1 VLNLFPG
8 YVIDTGALIDL
19 WRRRYPRDVFRTLWD
34 NVDKMIQAGQIT
46 APQEVLHELEK
57 QHDDLCA
64 WAKKQKFFLNLD
76 AEQVKWVKDIMA
88 RFPSLIDP
96 KSTGPDADPFV
107 IALAISKGWSVISS
121 ENPAG
126 RGQRKKIPDV
136 CPHYGVNCLSLLN
149 FFRDKHWIF

>member
-19 WRRRYPRDVFRTLWD
+19 WRRRYPRDVFPTLWD
-34 NVDKMIQAGQIT
+34 NVDRMIQDGEII

-57 QHDDLCA
+57 QRDDLCA
-64 WAKKQKFFLNLD
+64 WAKKQKIFFSLD
-76 AEQVKWVKDIMA
+76 AEQLKWVKDIMS

-96 KSTGPDADPFV
+96 RSTDPDADPFV

-121 ENPAG
+121 ENRAG
-126 RGQRKKIPDV
+126 RGQWMKIPDV
-136 CPHYGVNCLSLLN
+136 CDHYGLKCLPLLD
-149 FFRDKHWIF
+149 FFREKQWNF